1 MRFLNYRLREPEGFI
16 VPEGPNFTRA
26 QPVRIDVE
34 GTELRFRSPKHDVDS
49 KRLTPVNP
57 EQHYT
62 LDNIYRRSYTREHDT
77 RDTPNRIEALQLF
90 ERYWS
95 FYGPWLTG
103 PQASLKMSLF
113 LLMPRDF
120 DRSFS
125 LYHPRVFEHF
135 VGEYLTSIFGHHR
148 NMEGNPRYQAPVNW
162 RPLTNWPAPAAR
174 LEVLPTSPISTSHDL
189 FLFFTL
195 SDQVLAYA
203 RFTPGRYSSEV
214 KAEVDK
220 RISAAPM
227 LELTDQIIDSFSLTL
242 STEEK
247 LKQQAALAG
256 LEDTSLVT
264 TYPPLD
270 WSADPRADEKQ
281 KDPQKDARAAMW

>member
-1 MRFLNYRLREPEGFI
+1 MRFLNYDLREPKGFI
-16 VPEGPNFTRA
+16 APKGPNFNFARN
-26 QPVRIDVE
+26 VRIDFE
-34 GTELRFRSPKHDVDS
+34 GTELRFRAPRHSPDS
-49 KRLTPVNP
+49 KRLTPVDP
-57 EQHYT
+57 ERHYT
-62 LDNIYRRSYTREHDT
+62 LDDIYWHSFTREHDT
-77 RDTPNRIEALQLF
+77 RETPNRIEALQLF

-103 PQASLKMSLF
+103 PQASLKMVLY
-113 LLMPRDF
+113 LILPRDF
-120 DRSFS
+120 DRPFS

-135 VGEYLTSIFGHHR
+135 VGEYLTSLFGRHR
-148 NMEGNPRYQAPVNW
+148 NPDGSQDFKAPVNW
-162 RPLTNWPAPAAR
+162 QPLSHWPVPAAR
-174 LEVLPTSPISTSHDL
+174 LEVLPTNRFSTWHDL

-242 STEEK
+242 SDEEK
-247 LKQQAALAG
+247 QKQQAALAG
-256 LEDTSLVT
+256 LEDTSLVRE
-264 TYPPLD
+264 YPPLD
-270 WSADPRADEKQ
+270 WSVDPKAEVGTAHAEMAGR
-281 KDPQKDARAAMW
+281 